1 MSWRNLSLSEK
12 EQNGFILPKD
22 HRKGEFVIAA
32 KFFTSR
38 FLQMEAVAFFI
49 TLAATQK
56 DMHVPNTSSDALL
69 SDSMA
74 EINE

>member
-12 EQNGFILPKD
+12 KQNGFILPKD

-38 FLQMEAVAFFI
+38 FLQMEAVALFI

-69 SDSMA
+69 SDSMV